1 VETTRNGSLSL
12 NDAVAEVLRA
22 ERVAR
27 RISLDDVAER
37 SHIPRVSVQRYLAGK
52 RAIDVVKLDTLASAL
67 DLTAEEV
74 LAEARR
80 RMERVCGA
88 QGGNPGGG
96 EIIHIDAAGVTA
108 LTDGP
113 SPARGHHDAAPG
125 SRRGRR

>member
-1 VETTRNGSLSL
+1 VETTRDGSLSL

-22 ERVAR
+22 EAKAR
-27 RISLDDVAER
+27 RKTLGDIEAHT
-37 SHIPRVSVQRYLAGK
+37 HIPRVSVQRYLAGT
-52 RAIDVVKLDTLASAL
+52 RPIDLEKLDLLADAL
-67 DLTAEEV
+67 GLTAEET

-88 QGGNPGGG
+88 QGGNPGG
-96 EIIHIDAAGVTA
+96 EIVHIDAAGITD

-113 SPARGHHDAAPG
+113 SPARGHHAAAPG